1 MSGDVAAGHPHPR
14 RRWLIGAAACAG
26 GWTVGSL
33 RAASPATPVT
43 LRLTVFS
50 PRPPGSAA
58 FVAAPGQPPTRLRF
72 YPLARSPRYE
82 YRGPAVLRFIAP
94 PDRAPLA
101 EAEIP
106 AGVAN
111 ALIVLLPEE
120 KVAGRWRAIVLDD
133 GDSRFRAGQLMM
145 VDLSGLEL
153 EGTLNERP
161 LKLGPGPNP
170 PSPAPRTSQLVLRAR
185 SRGATYQALATDWN
199 LAEGERA
206 LILLL
211 PPLRAGTFA
220 VQHRLLIDRPAA
232 RVSR

>member
-33 RAASPATPVT
+33 HAASPATPVT
-43 LRLTVFS
+43 LRFTVFS
-50 PRPPGSAA
+50 PRPPGAAA

-82 YRGPAVLRFIAP
+82 YRGPATLRFIAP

-106 AGVAN
+106 AGVTN
-111 ALIVLLPEE
+111 ALIVLLPAE
-120 KVAGRWRAIVLDD
+120 KAPGRWRAIVLDD
-133 GDSRFRAGQLMM
+133 GDSRFRAGQWVL
-145 VDLSGLEL
+145 VNLSGLEL
-153 EGTLNERP
+153 EGTLNGRP
-161 LKLGPGPNP
+161 LKPGPGPNP
-170 PSPAPRTSQLVLRAR
+170 AEAAPRAGQLVLRTR
-185 SRGATYQALATDWN
+185 FREATYQALSTDWT

-206 LILLL
+206 LLLLL

-220 VQHRLLIDRPAA
+220 VQHRLLVDRPAA

>member
-1 MSGDVAAGHPHPR
+1 MSGSLPAGRVHG
-14 RRWLIGAAACAG
+14 RRWWLAGAVAG
-26 GWTVGSL
+26 ASRWIAGPL
-33 RAASPATPVT
+33 RAASPAGAVT
-43 LRLTVFS
+43 LRFTVFS
-50 PRPPGSAA
+50 PRPPQDAA

-82 YRGPAVLRFIAP
+82 YRGPAALRFIAP
-94 PDRAPLA
+94 KDRAPLA

-120 KVAGRWRAIVLDD
+120 KAAGRWRAIVLDD
-133 GDSRFRAGQLMM
+133 GDPRFRAGQVMM

-161 LKLGPGPNP
+161 LKLGPGPN
-170 PSPAPRTSQLVLRAR
+170 SAQPAPRTSQLVLRAR
-185 SRGATYQALATDWN
+185 SRGTTYQALSTDWN

-206 LILLL
+206 LLLLL

>member
-1 MSGDVAAGHPHPR
+1 MSGDVAAGHPNPR
-14 RRWLIGAAACAG
+14 RRWLISAAAYAG

-33 RAASPATPVT
+33 RAGSPATPLT
-43 LRLTVFS
+43 LRFTVFS
-50 PRPPGSAA
+50 PRPPGAAA

-82 YRGPAVLRFIAP
+82 YRGPATLRFIAP
-94 PDRAPLA
+94 QDRAPLA
-101 EAEIP
+101 EAELP

-120 KVAGRWRAIVLDD
+120 KPAGRWRTIVLED
-133 GDSRFRAGQLMM
+133 GETRFRAGQWVL
-145 VDLSGLEL
+145 VNLSGLEL
-153 EGTLNERP
+153 EGTLNGRP
-161 LKLGPGPNP
+161 LKPGPGPNR
-170 PSPAPRTSQLVLRAR
+170 AEAVPRAGQLVLRTR
-185 SRGATYQALATDWN
+185 SREATYQALSTEWN

-206 LILLL
+206 LLLLL

-220 VQHRLLIDRPAA
+220 VQHRLLVDRPAA

>member
-1 MSGDVAAGHPHPR
+1 MIGSLPAGHAHG
-14 RRWLIGAAACAG
+14 RRWWLAVALVCASRWIAG
-26 GWTVGSL
+26 PL
-33 RAASPATPVT
+33 HAASPAGAVT
-43 LRLTVFS
+43 LRFTVFS
-50 PRPPGSAA
+50 PRPPQDAA
-58 FVAAPGQPPTRLRF
+58 FVAAPGQSPTRLRF

-82 YRGPAVLRFIAP
+82 YRGPAALRFIAP
-94 PDRAPLA
+94 KDRAPLA

-106 AGVAN
+106 AGLTN

-120 KVAGRWRAIVLDD
+120 KAPGRWRAIVLDD
-133 GDSRFRAGQLMM
+133 GDSRFRAGQWVL
-145 VDLSGLEL
+145 VNLSGLEL

-170 PSPAPRTSQLVLRAR
+170 AQPATRTSQLVLRAR
-185 SRGATYQALATDWN
+185 SRGTTYQALSAEWN

-206 LILLL
+206 LLLLL